1 MKKAFL
7 ILLAASSLL
16 VSCSSSEETSG
27 EGQATE
33 EVMNKQQ
40 RVSKETFKAFLDG
53 HKDEVQLVD
62 VRTPEEYN
70 AGTIDGAV
78 NMDFYGADFQA
89 QLESLDKEE
98 PVMIFCKSGG
108 RSGQTL
114 EMMKEMGFKTVLEL
128 EGGYSNW

>member
-1 MKKAFL
+1 MKKILIALVMLNFL
-7 ILLAASSLL
+7 TTACGTSEAA
-16 VSCSSSEETSG
+16 ETQSI
-27 EGQATE
+27 E

-40 RVSKETFKAFLDG
+40 RVSKETFKAFLAEN
-53 HKDEVQLVD
+53 KDVQLVD

-70 AGTIDGAV
+70 AGTIDGAT
-78 NMDFYGADFQA
+78 NMNFNGPEFQS
-89 QLESLDKEE
+89 QLESLDKEK

-114 EMMKEMGFKTVLEL
+114 EMMKQMGFSTVLEL